1 MLTVVH
7 LQHLVGEET
16 ESVYAFNQARNIALE
31 VINNVSVTVQTG
43 DTSLTQVKDLT
54 ITADAATGSNT
65 DPNSCANVRS
75 AITTL
80 FAIVTD
86 TISTPTSLAGV
97 TRTTPAVA
105 PASEDYI
112 QRIEENRIVG
122 SLAQASTA
130 DTVGS
135 ASPYIFNVSLRS
147 VFGMNGLHAD
157 GSRATGFKSMVL
169 AQYTGIGLQKDNR
182 AFVGSNTAQG
192 IVQTNADGNEYRVD
206 PDSVYRDD
214 WRHFHIKASNDGF
227 LQVVSVFAVGNADHF
242 LAESGGDMSI
252 TNSNSNFGNVALKSV
267 SHRPGAFTQDSG
279 GYIVGVAPPRG
290 IDSTKDNLVSAV
302 EIDVATTVSKY
313 GTAAAG
319 GSA

>member
-1 MLTVVH
+1 MH
-7 LQHLVGEET
+7 KQ
-16 ESVYAFNQARNIALE
+16 
-31 VINNVSVTVQTG
+31 
-43 DTSLTQVKDLT
+43 
-54 ITADAATGSNT
+54 
-65 DPNSCANVRS
+65 
-75 AITTL
+75 
-80 FAIVTD
+80 
-86 TISTPTSLAGV
+86 
-97 TRTTPAVA
+97 
-105 PASEDYI
+105 
-112 QRIEENRIVG
+112 
-122 SLAQASTA
+122 STA

-192 IVQTNADGNEYRVD
+192 IVQTNGDGNEYRVD

-227 LQVVSVFAVGNADHF
+227 LQVVSVFVVGNADHF

-279 GYIVGVAPPRG
+279 GYIVGVAFQEVLTLPR
-290 IDSTKDNLVSAV
+290 IISSVW
-302 EIDVATTVSKY
+302 
-313 GTAAAG
+313 
-319 GSA
+319 